1 MHSVQFR
8 MRSFI
13 ICKILFIVLILPVTV
28 AAQNESDIIVKIGSD
43 VITVEQF
50 QSRFD
55 FMPHLNYSSSN
66 IDSVKKEFLYS
77 LIAEKLWA
85 LEADKIDVDTNEVV
99 KLSLKTL
106 QKLFVKDE
114 LYKQV
119 VESKITLTSLE
130 ISTGLSRVTRILNTL
145 IITTPDS
152 QKAIKMYNDF
162 QKGSS
167 FDSVLINLKMPQKPF
182 EFKYGSLE
190 DEAMEDVVYSLN
202 LNEISKP
209 VKSKSNW
216 FIFKLV
222 SDEQDLSIDPSKEHA
237 KNIVIKKLKD
247 RKSQKLGRDY
257 LDKVLSGVRIT
268 VDRKLF
274 DLMSDNLL
282 EILKNRTGESENDS
296 LLDIQLQETDIKK
309 LLLSIKPS
317 ELNAAFIDM
326 DPDPIDLEEFL
337 FYTIYQKIYF
347 NSFNAVVFKKNL
359 NRVVKKF
366 IEDEIIS
373 REGFKLGLNNLHSV
387 KNDLQIWKNYYL
399 SETLMNSYSDSIK
412 ITDEELKEF
421 TQKDKITSNDL
432 KVNIREILIDNI
444 EDAEKILNELNDG
457 KEFKSLVSIY
467 NQREWTKQSNGEW
480 GFFNPKEAGE
490 IGRIAARLIKG
501 EIFGP
506 LKVNEGYSIFQLIDK
521 KSENTNQKTIT
532 DQDSIKLIR
541 LKLALNKMDNLINA
555 KTVSLAKKYNMSVDE
570 ELLSKIET
578 SKINTFTYRLIGFG
592 GKIAAYPITCLLYTS
607 DAADERSSVDL
618 GGRRI
623 IKKKKKHRNCGSVLL
638 K

>member
-592 GKIAAYPITCLLYTS
+592 GKIAAYPITVPIYEWYKDCLLYTS
-607 DAADERSSVDL
+607 PSPRDRTRSRMPS
-618 GGRRI
+618 
-623 IKKKKKHRNCGSVLL
+623 SA
-638 K
+638 

>member
-50 QSRFD
+50 QNRFD

-190 DEAMEDVVYSLN
+190 DEAMEDVVYSLH

-268 VDRKLF
+268 ADRKLF

-282 EILKNRTGESENDS
+282 EILKNRTGKSENDS

-387 KNDLQIWKNYYL
+387 KNDLQIWKNYNL

-421 TQKDKITSNDL
+421 TQKDKITANDL

-457 KEFKSLVSIY
+457 KEFESLVSIY

-490 IGRIAARLIKG
+490 IGRIAARLKKG
-501 EIFGP
+501 ELFGP

-555 KTVSLAKKYNMSVDE
+555 KTVSLAKKYNVLVDE
-570 ELLSKIET
+570 ELLKKIET

-592 GKIAAYPITCLLYTS
+592 GKIAAYPITVPIYEWYKDCQQ
-607 DAADERSSVDL
+607 
-618 GGRRI
+618 
-623 IKKKKKHRNCGSVLL
+623 KKEIP
-638 K
+638 

>member
-1 MHSVQFR
+1 MKFNFVSKIISV
-8 MRSFI
+8 
-13 ICKILFIVLILPVTV
+13 ILISSAVVFSQNGSDAV
-28 AAQNESDIIVKIGSD
+28 ATIGSD
-43 VITVEQF
+43 IITVEQF
-50 QSRFD
+50 QNRFD
-55 FMPHLNYSSSN
+55 FMPHLNYSSSH

-77 LIAEKLWA
+77 LIVEKLWA
-85 LEADKIDVDTNEVV
+85 LEADELGIDTNEVIQ
-99 KLSLKTL
+99 LSLKSL
-106 QKLFVKDE
+106 QKLFVKDA
-114 LYKQV
+114 LYKKE
-119 VESKITLTSLE
+119 VESKIIVTSSE
-130 ISTGLSRVTRILNTL
+130 ITTGLSRVTRILNTL

-152 QKAIKMYNDF
+152 QKALTLYNDF

-268 VDRKLF
+268 ADRKLF

-282 EILKNRTGESENDS
+282 EILKHRTGKSENDS
-296 LLDIQLQETDIKK
+296 LLDIQLQEADIRK
-309 LLLSIKPS
+309 LLMSIKPS
-317 ELNAAFIDM
+317 ELKSAFIDI
-326 DPDPIDLEEFL
+326 DPDPINLEEFL

-347 NSFNAVVFKKNL
+347 NSFNAVDFKKSL

-366 IEDEIIS
+366 IEDEIIY

-387 KNDLQIWKNYYL
+387 KNDLQIWRNYYL

-421 TQKDKITSNDL
+421 TPKDIITSNDL
-432 KVNIREILIDNI
+432 KINIREILIDNI

-457 KEFKSLVSIY
+457 KEFESLVSIY
-467 NQREWTKQSNGEW
+467 NQREWTKKSIGEW
-480 GFFNPKEAGE
+480 GMFNPKEAGE
-490 IGRIAARLIKG
+490 IGRIASELNIGQVYGPIK
-501 EIFGP
+501 
-506 LKVNEGYSIFQLIDK
+506 VSEGYSIFQLIDK
-521 KSENTNQKTIT
+521 RNESIGQKSIT
-532 DQDSIKLIR
+532 DHDSLKFIR
-541 LKLALNKMDNLINA
+541 LKIALSKMDNLINS
-555 KTVSLAKKYNMSVDE
+555 KTVSLAKKYNVSIDE
-570 ELLSKIET
+570 ELIRNIET
-578 SKINTFTYRLIGFG
+578 SNINTFTYRYIGFG
-592 GKIAAYPITCLLYTS
+592 GKIAAYPITVPIY
-607 DAADERSSVDL
+607 EWYKQYQQ
-618 GGRRI
+618 
-623 IKKKKKHRNCGSVLL
+623 KKEIP
-638 K
+638 

>member
-444 EDAEKILNELNDG
+444 EDAKKILNELNDG

-592 GKIAAYPITCLLYTS
+592 GKIAAYPITVPIYEWYK
-607 DAADERSSVDL
+607 DYQQ
-618 GGRRI
+618 
-623 IKKKKKHRNCGSVLL
+623 KKEIP
-638 K
+638 

>member
-1 MHSVQFR
+1 
-8 MRSFI
+8 
-13 ICKILFIVLILPVTV
+13 LILPVTV

-592 GKIAAYPITCLLYTS
+592 GKIAAYPITVPIYEWYK
-607 DAADERSSVDL
+607 DYQQ
-618 GGRRI
+618 
-623 IKKKKKHRNCGSVLL
+623 KKEIP
-638 K
+638 

>member
-1 MHSVQFR
+1 MRSVQFR
-8 MRSFI
+8 MSSFI
-13 ICKILFIVLILPVTV
+13 ICKILFIILILPVTV

-50 QSRFD
+50 QNRFD

-190 DEAMEDVVYSLN
+190 DEAMEDVVYSLH

-268 VDRKLF
+268 ADRKLF

-282 EILKNRTGESENDS
+282 EILKDRTGKSENDS
-296 LLDIQLQETDIKK
+296 LLDIQLQETDIRK
-309 LLLSIKPS
+309 LLLSIKPT

-326 DPDPIDLEEFL
+326 HPDPIDLEEFL

-347 NSFNAVVFKKNL
+347 NSFNAVVFKKKL

-366 IEDEIIS
+366 IEDETIS

-421 TQKDKITSNDL
+421 TQKDKITANDL

-457 KEFKSLVSIY
+457 KEFESLVSIY

-490 IGRIAARLIKG
+490 IGRIAARLKKG
-501 EIFGP
+501 ELFGP

-555 KTVSLAKKYNMSVDE
+555 KTVSLAKKYNVLVDE
-570 ELLSKIET
+570 ELLKKIET

-592 GKIAAYPITCLLYTS
+592 GKIAAYPITVPIYEWYK
-607 DAADERSSVDL
+607 DYQQ
-618 GGRRI
+618 
-623 IKKKKKHRNCGSVLL
+623 KKEIP
-638 K
+638 